1 MQYEAHSQFGYAKL
15 LVTMS
20 PAKPSPQANKP
31 APANDAPI
39 AQAVLNILSQA
50 HQSRA
55 TDIHIEP
62 RDTLTQIRFRIDGTL
77 RDSMTLPQQLAPAVM
92 SRLKMM
98 SQLKVDESL
107 VPQNG
112 RLKTT
117 IGNDIFEARVS
128 VLPVVG
134 GEKIV
139 IRILD
144 DATKVLPLDKLGL
157 NAPAYEIV
165 KKRLDER
172 QGLILVTGPSGSGK
186 TTTLYSALTHVNTK
200 DANISTIEDPVE
212 YSLPGI
218 NQTQVDVRT
227 GVTFANGL
235 RAVLR
240 QDPNVIMVGEL
251 SDNETTSLALQATMS
266 GHAVLAGTYT
276 KDAASALP
284 RLFNMNLEPFLV
296 ATTVKAVI
304 AQRLVRRLCPQC
316 KEAYKVTTGELD
328 KINKSFVVRRAID
341 AFHTLQST
349 GALPSALAPLTV
361 ETDTPDK
368 ATDGERPMS
377 ESRKVIPVPAELTTG
392 QSSILSRIA
401 QDPSM
406 IDRPNATEEETAAL
420 DAFASQP
427 STIAD
432 TAPTNLGS
440 PSDLTLYRAKGC
452 QQCGNSGYFGR
463 LGIFEVLNVSPKISQ
478 LVTEQA
484 TDEAISAQAINEG
497 MMTMQEDGF
506 IKALQG
512 FTTVDEIIHL

>member
-1 MQYEAHSQFGYAKL
+1 MQP
-15 LVTMS
+15 T
-20 PAKPSPQANKP
+20 KPSPQP
-31 APANDAPI
+31 AQAPKATPPAAPTDLPI
-39 AQAVLNILSQA
+39 ANAVMTILMQA
-50 HQSRA
+50 HQNRA

-62 RDTLTQIRFRIDGTL
+62 RDSLTQVRFRIDGTL
-77 RDSMTLPQQLAPAVM
+77 RDSMTLPQAISPAVM
-92 SRLKMM
+92 SRLKVM
-98 SQLKVDESL
+98 SQLKVNENL
-107 VPQNG
+107 IPQNG
-112 RLKTT
+112 RLKVALGSEV
-117 IGNDIFEARVS
+117 IEARVS

-144 DATKVLPLDKLGL
+144 DATKIRPIENLGL
-157 NAPAYEIV
+157 NAPALTV
-165 KKRLDER
+165 ALKRLDER
-172 QGLILVTGPSGSGK
+172 QGMILVSGPSGSGK
-186 TTTLYSALTHVNTK
+186 TTTLYSALTRINSK

-212 YSLPGI
+212 YSIPGI
-218 NQTQVDVRT
+218 NQTQVDVRA

-251 SDNETTSLALQATMS
+251 SDNETASLALQATMS
-266 GHAVLAGTYT
+266 GHTVLAGIYT
-276 KDAASALP
+276 KNAASALP
-284 RLFNMNLEPFLV
+284 RLLNMNIEPFLI

-316 KEAYKVTTGELD
+316 REAYTVTTEELD
-328 KINKSFVVRRAID
+328 KINKSFVIRRAID
-341 AFHTLQST
+341 AFHALQET
-349 GALPSALAPLTV
+349 GALPAALSPLTK
-361 ETDTPDK
+361 ESDTPPK
-368 ATDGERPMS
+368 EKSSTKLDG

-392 QSSILSRIA
+392 QSSILNRIA
-401 QDPSM
+401 QDPAL
-406 IDRPNATEEETAAL
+406 IDRPDATDDEKAAL

-427 STIAD
+427 TTIAQ
-432 TAPTNLGS
+432 TVSTNLGS

-452 QQCGNSGYFGR
+452 TECSNSGYYGR
-463 LGIFEVLNVSPKISQ
+463 LGIFEVLDVSPKISQ

-484 TDEAISAQAINEG
+484 SDEAISTQAVNEG